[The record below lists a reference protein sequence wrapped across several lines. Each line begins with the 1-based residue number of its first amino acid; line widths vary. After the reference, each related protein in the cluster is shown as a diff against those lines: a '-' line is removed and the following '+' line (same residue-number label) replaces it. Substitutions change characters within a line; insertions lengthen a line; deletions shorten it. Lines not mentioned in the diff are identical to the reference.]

1 MISDVKT
8 TTGAE
13 NSDGEITCTLKFK
26 VSRNSE
32 DLDRWFWFCK
42 NHEDTYDLE
51 ISETG
56 FALTEGSSDLPP
68 GQTTLDDTDEDGSVR
83 GIVIAPDED
92 GVFHTVETF
101 GYDDPDDRE
110 VSE

>member
-1 MISDVKT
+1 MISAVKT

-13 NSDGEITCTLKFK
+13 NSEGEIICTLKFK

-56 FALTEGSSDLPP
+56 FALTEGSFDLPP
-68 GQTTLDDTDEDGSVR
+68 GQTTLDDADEEGSER

-92 GVFHTVETF
+92 GVFHTVQTF
-101 GYDDPDDRE
+101 GYEEGVDDDE
-110 VSE
+110 